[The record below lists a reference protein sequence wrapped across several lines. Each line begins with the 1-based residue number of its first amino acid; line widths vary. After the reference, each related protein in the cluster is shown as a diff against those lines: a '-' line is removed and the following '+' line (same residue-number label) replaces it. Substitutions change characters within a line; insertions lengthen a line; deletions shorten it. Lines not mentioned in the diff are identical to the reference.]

1 MFRLNL
7 SNRHVSDEDLI
18 HIGKMVGLEEL
29 DLSEHRITDKGMV
42 HLAGLKNLKL
52 LRLPVW
58 EGSIAKI
65 TDTGLGHLTGLRKL
79 KSLFLGNTLIT
90 AAGIETLEQFPSL
103 EHLDITGTSMKDAD
117 QLDFRKIRGLK
128 RLVAYEFDER
138 KILLP
143 DGCYITTFE

>member
-1 MFRLNL
+1 
-7 SNRHVSDEDLI
+7 
-18 HIGKMVGLEEL
+18 
-29 DLSEHRITDKGMV
+29 MV